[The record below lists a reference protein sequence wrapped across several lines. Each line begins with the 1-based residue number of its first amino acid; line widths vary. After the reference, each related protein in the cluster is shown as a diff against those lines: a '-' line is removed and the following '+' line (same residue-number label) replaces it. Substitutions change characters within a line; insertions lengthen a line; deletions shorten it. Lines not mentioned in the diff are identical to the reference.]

1 MNEKNNRIYGRM
13 ISDLIS
19 RKIDNNTKRCDK
31 QKSMLKPFYNIVLI
45 DSFDKKYDLYFELKT
60 SGLNSVFLINLK

>member
-19 RKIDNNTKRCDK
+19 RKIDNNTKRYDK
-31 QKSMLKPFYNIVLI
+31 QKSMLKPFYNIV
-45 DSFDKKYDLYFELKT
+45 FFC
-60 SGLNSVFLINLK
+60 

>member
-31 QKSMLKPFYNIVLI
+31 QKSMLKPFYNIVFFCLQV
-45 DSFDKKYDLYFELKT
+45 D
-60 SGLNSVFLINLK
+60 